1 MANFRTHLA
10 GAALPSLA
18 AAYAAVSAG
27 LVDRS
32 GGLVCLTCGVI
43 GGVLPDVD
51 AETSVPT
58 RIIFTLLGVAAG
70 VAAIAALWGTR
81 PPALAAGVALGVA
94 LCVRYG
100 LHWLTHR
107 LCVHRGIIH
116 SLPVAALCGAAVAT
130 LAAGPLS
137 YDPLRAWLFGAFVSA
152 GFVIH
157 LLLDE
162 LFSVDLLG
170 ARLRRSFGTALKLG
184 ALRNLVGTAVVYAA
198 LIALVLRGPP
208 IEPLWD
214 TLTAPRTVRAAL
226 AAFGV

>member
-1 MANFRTHLA
+1 MANFRTHLV
-10 GAALPSLA
+10 GAAAPSLA

-32 GGLVCLTCGVI
+32 GGLLCLTCGVI

-51 AETSVPT
+51 AENSVPT
-58 RIIFTLLGVAAG
+58 RIIFGLLGVAAG
-70 VAAIAALWGTR
+70 VATIAALWAKQ
-81 PPALAAGVALGVA
+81 PPGVAAGVALAVA
-94 LCVRYG
+94 LFVRYG
-100 LHWLTHR
+100 LRWLIHR

-130 LAAGPLS
+130 LAAGPLA
-137 YDPLRAWLFGAFVSA
+137 YDPRSAWLFGAFLSA

-162 LFSVDLLG
+162 CFSVDLLG
-170 ARLRRSFGTALKLG
+170 VRLRRSFGTALKLG
-184 ALRNLVGTAVVYAA
+184 SLRNLVGTALVYAA
-198 LIALVLRGPP
+198 LAVLVLRGPP

-214 TLTAPRTVRAAL
+214 ALTAPRTLRAAL